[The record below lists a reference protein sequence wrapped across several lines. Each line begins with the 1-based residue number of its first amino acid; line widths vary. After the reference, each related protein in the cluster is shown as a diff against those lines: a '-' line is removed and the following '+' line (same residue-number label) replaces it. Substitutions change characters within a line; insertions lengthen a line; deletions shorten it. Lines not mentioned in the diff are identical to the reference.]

1 MRWYGRQREQY
12 DIPHITEDAKVQF
25 QIEKWAGTALDNT
38 PSVRLLKT
46 SGFQK
51 VGEERF
57 LFIRMRKEMILFLQE
72 EFLNGVYKK

>member
-1 MRWYGRQREQY
+1 MRWYERQREQY

-51 VGEERF
+51 VGEEKVSF
-57 LFIRMRKEMILFLQE
+57 
-72 EFLNGVYKK
+72 YKDEKGNNLIFTGGIFERSL